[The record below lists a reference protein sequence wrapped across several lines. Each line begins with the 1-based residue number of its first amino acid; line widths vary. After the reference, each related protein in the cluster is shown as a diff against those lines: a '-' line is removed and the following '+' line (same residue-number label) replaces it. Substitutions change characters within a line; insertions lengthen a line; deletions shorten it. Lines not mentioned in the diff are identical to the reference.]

1 MDTPL
6 YKLSEENFGIISFYY
21 DLINEKSEK
30 YYNLI
35 FKFNEA
41 TKEYCSKIKNIFG
54 NDIKFPE
61 DNNNQNKENNL
72 SIKRRASTNIVKA
85 NVDINEAKM
94 KSKNFDISPIEYNIG
109 VINNL
114 FLSYYQNLSLFSES
128 LGLCSVSLKDKIE
141 KTKTTIN
148 EIKSNYNKDKSKF
161 EEKYSTFDTINKE
174 MSAMYFDQEKN
185 IVDFMIKSRPKIP
198 REKDEDDLILKIFDS
213 LNYQETMKNKFKG
226 LGNFGKAFNDSY
238 NEKFEKIKNAT
249 TAFYK
254 DFESFM
260 NSIFNF
266 YKKSFFG
273 PIKDFVTDK
282 NNTQLKAE
290 HFNENLNS
298 VLKKIDENFSEI
310 NFDIY
315 KINTI
320 KYNTKDE
327 NHLSENGKN
336 LMQIIRK
343 KKFDEKDIFYV
354 AKKMNNFEFVD
365 KKEYILDIE
374 KEKIKLLEKLN
385 KLFRYAN
392 KNRVKKNSEN
402 KSNSNSEDNLIDLN
416 KNKVEEPNDEDFNYI
431 CKLMKKKEYR
441 DYLLT
446 KLNNYRA
453 EGSLEM
459 PENVYNYFVKI
470 FLEIM
475 KYLVEEKEKDSVKEL
490 NIDYTATRYIFI
502 LSQTF
507 YYKKDNEK
515 IYLQNGI
522 KNQKIFQSDEFWIKL
537 LEYNIKQE
545 MDKLASKSQKKFDE
559 KEKGKEICIMQILPY
574 LSGFDGFGVSKEA
587 MDKIIN
593 FFIKKYELNEESQK
607 LIFEAIKINENQ

>member
-72 SIKRRASTNIVKA
+72 SIKKRASTNIVKA

-185 IVDFMIKSRPKIP
+185 IVDFMIKSGPKTP
-198 REKDEDDLILKIFDS
+198 RDKDEDDLILKIFDS

-354 AKKMNNFEFVD
+354 AQKMNNFEFVD

-507 YYKKDNEK
+507 YYKKDKEK

-587 MDKIIN
+587 MDKITN

>member
-185 IVDFMIKSRPKIP
+185 IVDFMVKSGPKTP
-198 REKDEDDLILKIFDS
+198 RDKDEDDLILKIFDS

-273 PIKDFVTDK
+273 PVRDFVTDK

-354 AKKMNNFEFVD
+354 AQKMNNFEFVD

-374 KEKIKLLEKLN
+374 KEKIKLLGKLN

-392 KNRVKKNSEN
+392 KNRVKKNSEV

-475 KYLVEEKEKDSVKEL
+475 KYLVKEKEKDSVKEL

-507 YYKKDNEK
+507 YYKKDKEK

>member
-72 SIKRRASTNIVKA
+72 SIKKRASTNLVKA

-185 IVDFMIKSRPKIP
+185 IVDFMIKSGPKIP
-198 REKDEDDLILKIFDS
+198 RDKDEDDLILKIFDS
-213 LNYQETMKNKFKG
+213 LNSQETMKNKFKG

-282 NNTQLKAE
+282 NNTQSKAE

-402 KSNSNSEDNLIDLN
+402 KSYSNSEDNLIDLN

-446 KLNNYRA
+446 KLNNFRA

-459 PENVYNYFVKI
+459 PESVYNYFVKI

-507 YYKKDNEK
+507 YYKKDKEK

-587 MDKIIN
+587 MDKITN

>member
-114 FLSYYQNLSLFSES
+114 FLSFYQNLSLFSES

-148 EIKSNYNKDKSKF
+148 EIKSNFNKDKSKF

-185 IVDFMIKSRPKIP
+185 IVDFMIKSGPKTP

-273 PIKDFVTDK
+273 PVRDFVTDK

-354 AKKMNNFEFVD
+354 AQKMNNFEFVD

-507 YYKKDNEK
+507 YYKKDKEK

-587 MDKIIN
+587 VDKITN

>member
-85 NVDINEAKM
+85 NMDINEAKM

-185 IVDFMIKSRPKIP
+185 IVDFLIKSRPKIP
-198 REKDEDDLILKIFDS
+198 RDKDEDDLILKIFDS

-273 PIKDFVTDK
+273 PVRDFVTDK

-354 AKKMNNFEFVD
+354 AQKMNNFEFVD

-507 YYKKDNEK
+507 YYKKDKEK

>member
-72 SIKRRASTNIVKA
+72 SIKKRASTNIIKA
-85 NVDINEAKM
+85 NMDINEAKM

-374 KEKIKLLEKLN
+374 KEKIKLLDKLK

>member
-72 SIKRRASTNIVKA
+72 SIKKRASTNMVKA

-185 IVDFMIKSRPKIP
+185 IVDFMIKSGPKTP

-354 AKKMNNFEFVD
+354 AQKMNNFEFVD

-507 YYKKDNEK
+507 YYKKDKEK

>member
-114 FLSYYQNLSLFSES
+114 FLSFYQNLSLFSES

-185 IVDFMIKSRPKIP
+185 IVDFLIKSEPKTP

-213 LNYQETMKNKFKG
+213 LNYQETMKNKFKS

-273 PIKDFVTDK
+273 PVRDFVTDK

-354 AKKMNNFEFVD
+354 AQKMNNFEFVD

-374 KEKIKLLEKLN
+374 KEKIKLLDKLN

-507 YYKKDNEK
+507 YYKKDKEK

-587 MDKIIN
+587 VDKITN

>member
-72 SIKRRASTNIVKA
+72 SIKKRASTNTVKA

-185 IVDFMIKSRPKIP
+185 IVDFMIKSGPKTP

-273 PIKDFVTDK
+273 PVRDFVTDK

-298 VLKKIDENFSEI
+298 VLKKIDQNFSEI

-354 AKKMNNFEFVD
+354 AQKMNNFEFVD

-507 YYKKDNEK
+507 YYKKDKEK

-587 MDKIIN
+587 VDKITN

>member
-185 IVDFMIKSRPKIP
+185 IVDFMIKSGPKTP
-198 REKDEDDLILKIFDS
+198 RDKDEDDLILKIFDS

-273 PIKDFVTDK
+273 PVRDFVTDK

-354 AKKMNNFEFVD
+354 AQKMNNFEFVD

-507 YYKKDNEK
+507 YYKKDKEK

-587 MDKIIN
+587 MDKITN

>member
-128 LGLCSVSLKDKIE
+128 LGVCSISLKDKIE

-185 IVDFMIKSRPKIP
+185 IVDFMIKSGPKIP
-198 REKDEDDLILKIFDS
+198 RDKDEDDLILKIFDS
-213 LNYQETMKNKFKG
+213 LNSQETMKNKFKS

-273 PIKDFVTDK
+273 PVRDFVTDK

-354 AKKMNNFEFVD
+354 AQKMNNFEFVD

-507 YYKKDNEK
+507 YYKKDKEK

-587 MDKIIN
+587 VDKITN

>member
-72 SIKRRASTNIVKA
+72 SIKKRASTNIVKA

-185 IVDFMIKSRPKIP
+185 IVDFMIKSGPKTP
-198 REKDEDDLILKIFDS
+198 RDKDEDDLILKIFDS

-273 PIKDFVTDK
+273 PVRDFVTDK

-354 AKKMNNFEFVD
+354 AQKMNNFEFVD

-402 KSNSNSEDNLIDLN
+402 KSNSNPEDNLIDLN

-507 YYKKDNEK
+507 YYKKDKEK

-587 MDKIIN
+587 MDKITN

>member
-213 LNYQETMKNKFKG
+213 LDNQETMKNKFKG

-273 PIKDFVTDK
+273 PVRDFVTDK

-354 AKKMNNFEFVD
+354 AQKMNNFEFVD

-587 MDKIIN
+587 VDKITN

>member
-72 SIKRRASTNIVKA
+72 PIKKRASTNIVKA

-185 IVDFMIKSRPKIP
+185 IVDFMIKSGPKTP
-198 REKDEDDLILKIFDS
+198 RDKDEDDLILKIFDS

-354 AKKMNNFEFVD
+354 AQKMNNFEFVD

-475 KYLVEEKEKDSVKEL
+475 KYLVKEKEKDSVKEL

-507 YYKKDNEK
+507 YYKKDKEK

-574 LSGFDGFGVSKEA
+574 LSGFDGFGVSKETI
-587 MDKIIN
+587 DKITN

>member
-72 SIKRRASTNIVKA
+72 SIKKRASTNIIKA

-128 LGLCSVSLKDKIE
+128 LGLCSVSLKDKID

-185 IVDFMIKSRPKIP
+185 IVDFMIKSGPKTP
-198 REKDEDDLILKIFDS
+198 RDKDEDDLILKIFDS

-402 KSNSNSEDNLIDLN
+402 KSNNNNEDNSVDVD

-446 KLNNYRA
+446 KLNNFRA

>member
-72 SIKRRASTNIVKA
+72 PIKKRASTNIVKA

-185 IVDFMIKSRPKIP
+185 IVDFMIKSGPKTP
-198 REKDEDDLILKIFDS
+198 RDKDEDDLILKIFDS

-273 PIKDFVTDK
+273 PVRDFVTDK

-507 YYKKDNEK
+507 YYKKDKEK

>member
-72 SIKRRASTNIVKA
+72 PIKKRASTNIVKA

-128 LGLCSVSLKDKIE
+128 LGLCSISLKDKIE

-185 IVDFMIKSRPKIP
+185 IVDFMIKSGPKTP
-198 REKDEDDLILKIFDS
+198 RDKDEDDLILKIFDS

-273 PIKDFVTDK
+273 PVRDFVTDK

-354 AKKMNNFEFVD
+354 AQKMNNFEFVD

-507 YYKKDNEK
+507 YYKKDKEK

>member
-185 IVDFMIKSRPKIP
+185 IVDFLIKSEPKIP
-198 REKDEDDLILKIFDS
+198 RDKDEDDLILKIFDS

-273 PIKDFVTDK
+273 PVRDFVTDK

-374 KEKIKLLEKLN
+374 KEKINLLGKLN

-475 KYLVEEKEKDSVKEL
+475 KYLVKEKEKDSVKEL

-507 YYKKDNEK
+507 YYKKDKEK

-587 MDKIIN
+587 MDKITN

>member
-72 SIKRRASTNIVKA
+72 PIKKRASTNILKA

-128 LGLCSVSLKDKIE
+128 LGVCSISLKDKIE

-185 IVDFMIKSRPKIP
+185 IVDFMIKSGPKTP
-198 REKDEDDLILKIFDS
+198 RDKDEDDLILKIFDS

-273 PIKDFVTDK
+273 PVRDFVTDK

-354 AKKMNNFEFVD
+354 AQKMNNFEFVD

-507 YYKKDNEK
+507 YYKKDKEK

>member
-72 SIKRRASTNIVKA
+72 SIKKRASTNIIKA

-185 IVDFMIKSRPKIP
+185 IVDFMIKSGPKTP
-198 REKDEDDLILKIFDS
+198 RDKDEDDLILKIFDS

-374 KEKIKLLEKLN
+374 KEKIKLLGKLN

-402 KSNSNSEDNLIDLN
+402 KSNNNNEDNSVDVD

>member
-185 IVDFMIKSRPKIP
+185 IVDFMIKSGPKTP
-198 REKDEDDLILKIFDS
+198 RDKDEDDLILKIFDS

-374 KEKIKLLEKLN
+374 KEKIKLLDKLK

>member
-72 SIKRRASTNIVKA
+72 SIKKRASTNIVKA

-185 IVDFMIKSRPKIP
+185 IVDFMIKSGPKTP
-198 REKDEDDLILKIFDS
+198 RDKDEDDLILKIFDS

-273 PIKDFVTDK
+273 PVRDFVTDK

-459 PENVYNYFVKI
+459 PENVYNYFVQI

-507 YYKKDNEK
+507 YYKKDKEK

-587 MDKIIN
+587 MDKITN

>member
-54 NDIKFPE
+54 NDIKFQE

-72 SIKRRASTNIVKA
+72 PIKKRASTNIVKA

-185 IVDFMIKSRPKIP
+185 IVDFMVKSGPKTP
-198 REKDEDDLILKIFDS
+198 RDKDEDDLILKIFDS

-273 PIKDFVTDK
+273 PVRDFVTDK

-354 AKKMNNFEFVD
+354 AQKMNNFEFVD

-459 PENVYNYFVKI
+459 PENVYNYFVQI

-507 YYKKDNEK
+507 YYKKDKEK

>member
-72 SIKRRASTNIVKA
+72 PIKKRASTNIVKA

-128 LGLCSVSLKDKIE
+128 LGLCSISLKDKIE

-185 IVDFMIKSRPKIP
+185 IVDFMIKSGPKTP
-198 REKDEDDLILKIFDS
+198 RDKDEDDLILKIFDS

-273 PIKDFVTDK
+273 PVRDFVTDK

-354 AKKMNNFEFVD
+354 AQKMNNFEFVD

-374 KEKIKLLEKLN
+374 KEKIKLLDKLK

-507 YYKKDNEK
+507 YYKKDKEK

>member
-72 SIKRRASTNIVKA
+72 SIKKRASTNIIKA

-128 LGLCSVSLKDKIE
+128 LGLCSVSLKDKID

-185 IVDFMIKSRPKIP
+185 IVDFMIKSGPKTP
-198 REKDEDDLILKIFDS
+198 RDKDEDDLILKIFDS

-273 PIKDFVTDK
+273 PVRDFVTDK

-459 PENVYNYFVKI
+459 PENVYNYFVQI

-507 YYKKDNEK
+507 YYKKDKEK

-587 MDKIIN
+587 MDKITN

-607 LIFEAIKINENQ
+607 LIFEAIKMNENQ

>member
-128 LGLCSVSLKDKIE
+128 LGLCSISLKDKIE

-185 IVDFMIKSRPKIP
+185 IVDFMIKSGPKTP
-198 REKDEDDLILKIFDS
+198 RDKDEDDLILKIFDS

-298 VLKKIDENFSEI
+298 VLKKIDQNFSEI

-402 KSNSNSEDNLIDLN
+402 KSNNNNEDNSVDVD

-507 YYKKDNEK
+507 YYKKDKEK

-587 MDKIIN
+587 MDKITN

>member
-72 SIKRRASTNIVKA
+72 PIKKRASTNIVKA

-185 IVDFMIKSRPKIP
+185 IVDFMVKSGPKTP
-198 REKDEDDLILKIFDS
+198 RDKDEDELILKIFDS

-273 PIKDFVTDK
+273 PVRDFVTDK

-354 AKKMNNFEFVD
+354 AQKMNNFEFVD

-446 KLNNYRA
+446 KLNNFRA

-507 YYKKDNEK
+507 YCKKDKEK

-587 MDKIIN
+587 MDKITN

>member
-128 LGLCSVSLKDKIE
+128 LGLCSVSLKDKID

-185 IVDFMIKSRPKIP
+185 IVDFMIKSGPKIP
-198 REKDEDDLILKIFDS
+198 RDKDEDDLILKIFDS
-213 LNYQETMKNKFKG
+213 LNSQETMKNKFKG

-273 PIKDFVTDK
+273 PVRDFVTDK

-374 KEKIKLLEKLN
+374 KEKINLLGKLN

-459 PENVYNYFVKI
+459 PENVYNYFVQI

-475 KYLVEEKEKDSVKEL
+475 KYLVKEKEKDSVKEL

-507 YYKKDNEK
+507 YYKKDKEK

>member
-72 SIKRRASTNIVKA
+72 PIKKRASTNIVKA

-114 FLSYYQNLSLFSES
+114 IMNYFQNLSVFSES
-128 LGLCSVSLKDKIE
+128 LGACSVNLKDKIE

-185 IVDFMIKSRPKIP
+185 IVDFMVKSGPKTP
-198 REKDEDDLILKIFDS
+198 RDKDEDDLILKIFDS

-354 AKKMNNFEFVD
+354 AQKMNNFEFVD

-475 KYLVEEKEKDSVKEL
+475 KYLVKEKEKDSVKEL

-507 YYKKDNEK
+507 YYKKDKEK

>member
-128 LGLCSVSLKDKIE
+128 LGVCSISLKDKIE

-185 IVDFMIKSRPKIP
+185 IVDFMIKSGPKIP
-198 REKDEDDLILKIFDS
+198 RDKDEDDLILKIFDS
-213 LNYQETMKNKFKG
+213 LDNQEAMKNKFKG

-273 PIKDFVTDK
+273 PVRDFVTDK

-507 YYKKDNEK
+507 YYKKDKEK

-587 MDKIIN
+587 VDKITN

>member
-72 SIKRRASTNIVKA
+72 SIKKRASTNIVKA

-128 LGLCSVSLKDKIE
+128 LGVCSISLKDKIE

-185 IVDFMIKSRPKIP
+185 IVDFMIKSGPKIP
-198 REKDEDDLILKIFDS
+198 RDKDEDALILKIFDS

-273 PIKDFVTDK
+273 PVRDFVTDK

-354 AKKMNNFEFVD
+354 AQKMNNFEFVD

-459 PENVYNYFVKI
+459 PENVYNYFI
-470 FLEIM
+470 
-475 KYLVEEKEKDSVKEL
+475 
-490 NIDYTATRYIFI
+490 
-502 LSQTF
+502 
-507 YYKKDNEK
+507 
-515 IYLQNGI
+515 
-522 KNQKIFQSDEFWIKL
+522 
-537 LEYNIKQE
+537 
-545 MDKLASKSQKKFDE
+545 
-559 KEKGKEICIMQILPY
+559 
-574 LSGFDGFGVSKEA
+574 
-587 MDKIIN
+587 
-593 FFIKKYELNEESQK
+593 
-607 LIFEAIKINENQ
+607 

>member
-72 SIKRRASTNIVKA
+72 PIKKRASTNIVKA

-273 PIKDFVTDK
+273 PVRDFVTDK

-354 AKKMNNFEFVD
+354 AQKMNNFEFVD

-475 KYLVEEKEKDSVKEL
+475 KYLVKEKEKDSVKEL

-507 YYKKDNEK
+507 YYKKDKEK

-574 LSGFDGFGVSKEA
+574 LSGFDGFGVSKETI
-587 MDKIIN
+587 DKITN

>member
-161 EEKYSTFDTINKE
+161 EEKYSTFDTINKD

-185 IVDFMIKSRPKIP
+185 IVDFLIKSGPKTP
-198 REKDEDDLILKIFDS
+198 RDKDEDELILKIFDS

-290 HFNENLNS
+290 RFNENLNS
-298 VLKKIDENFSEI
+298 VLKKIDQNFSEI

-354 AKKMNNFEFVD
+354 AQKMNNFEFVD

-507 YYKKDNEK
+507 YYKKDKEK

>member
-72 SIKRRASTNIVKA
+72 PIKKRASTNIVKA

-185 IVDFMIKSRPKIP
+185 IVDFMVKSGPKTP
-198 REKDEDDLILKIFDS
+198 RDKDEDDLILKIFDS

-354 AKKMNNFEFVD
+354 AQKMNNFEFVD

-507 YYKKDNEK
+507 YYKKDKEK

-587 MDKIIN
+587 MDKITN

>member
-72 SIKRRASTNIVKA
+72 SIKKRASTNIVKA

-185 IVDFMIKSRPKIP
+185 IVDFMIKSGPKTP

-273 PIKDFVTDK
+273 PVRDFVTDK

-354 AKKMNNFEFVD
+354 AQKMNNFEFVD

-507 YYKKDNEK
+507 YYKKDKEK

>member
-1 MDTPL
+1 
-6 YKLSEENFGIISFYY
+6 
-21 DLINEKSEK
+21 
-30 YYNLI
+30 
-35 FKFNEA
+35 
-41 TKEYCSKIKNIFG
+41 
-54 NDIKFPE
+54 
-61 DNNNQNKENNL
+61 
-72 SIKRRASTNIVKA
+72 
-85 NVDINEAKM
+85 
-94 KSKNFDISPIEYNIG
+94 
-109 VINNL
+109 
-114 FLSYYQNLSLFSES
+114 
-128 LGLCSVSLKDKIE
+128 
-141 KTKTTIN
+141 
-148 EIKSNYNKDKSKF
+148 
-161 EEKYSTFDTINKE
+161 
-174 MSAMYFDQEKN
+174 
-185 IVDFMIKSRPKIP
+185 
-198 REKDEDDLILKIFDS
+198 
-213 LNYQETMKNKFKG
+213 
-226 LGNFGKAFNDSY
+226 
-238 NEKFEKIKNAT
+238 
-249 TAFYK
+249 
-254 DFESFM
+254 M

-273 PIKDFVTDK
+273 PVRDFVTDK

-402 KSNSNSEDNLIDLN
+402 KSNNNNEDNSVDVD

-475 KYLVEEKEKDSVKEL
+475 KYLVEEKEKERKRIQL
-490 NIDYTATRYIFI
+490 
-502 LSQTF
+502 
-507 YYKKDNEK
+507 
-515 IYLQNGI
+515 
-522 KNQKIFQSDEFWIKL
+522 KN
-537 LEYNIKQE
+537 
-545 MDKLASKSQKKFDE
+545 
-559 KEKGKEICIMQILPY
+559 
-574 LSGFDGFGVSKEA
+574 
-587 MDKIIN
+587 
-593 FFIKKYELNEESQK
+593 
-607 LIFEAIKINENQ
+607 

>member
-72 SIKRRASTNIVKA
+72 PIKKRASTNIVKA

-185 IVDFMIKSRPKIP
+185 IVDFMVKSGPKTP
-198 REKDEDDLILKIFDS
+198 RDKDEDDLILKIFDS

-475 KYLVEEKEKDSVKEL
+475 KYLVKEKEKDSVKEL

-507 YYKKDNEK
+507 YYKKDKEK

>member
-72 SIKRRASTNIVKA
+72 VKA

-185 IVDFMIKSRPKIP
+185 IVDFMVKSGPKTP
-198 REKDEDDLILKIFDS
+198 RDKDEDDLILKIFDS

-273 PIKDFVTDK
+273 PVRDFVTDK

-354 AKKMNNFEFVD
+354 AQKMNNFEFVD

-402 KSNSNSEDNLIDLN
+402 KSNSNPEDNLIDLN

-507 YYKKDNEK
+507 YYKKDKEK

>member
-185 IVDFMIKSRPKIP
+185 IVDFMIKSGPKTP
-198 REKDEDDLILKIFDS
+198 RDKDEDDLILKIFDS

-402 KSNSNSEDNLIDLN
+402 KSNNNNEDNSVDVD

-507 YYKKDNEK
+507 YYKKDKEK